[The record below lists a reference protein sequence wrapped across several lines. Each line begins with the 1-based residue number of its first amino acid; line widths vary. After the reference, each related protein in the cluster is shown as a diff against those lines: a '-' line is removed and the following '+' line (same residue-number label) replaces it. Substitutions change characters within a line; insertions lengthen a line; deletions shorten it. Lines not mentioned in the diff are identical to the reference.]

1 MADVPAKDV
10 TADVKVKWLGMG
22 IGQFITLV
30 TNLGLGVILAWLAFG
45 NLSSEQKA
53 VQEWMRNE
61 FVVEIKNNTE
71 ANTRVAEKL
80 DDVADRIDES
90 AKSNQML
97 AMQLEQL
104 KSSNMQLITDIGE
117 LIKSNQSVR
126 AERME
131 PPDDNG

>member
-61 FVVEIKNNTE
+61 FVVEIKNYTE

-80 DDVADRIDES
+80 HDVADRIDES

>member
-61 FVVEIKNNTE
+61 FVVEIKKNTE